1 MDRNELKILAQKYL
15 DGNATAKE
23 KQMLDQWYDTIHA
36 NELETVD
43 LDKPE
48 SEEDVKQRIFDLLN
62 QKLFINKPEKIE
74 KASVFSIKR
83 MAAWIGS
90 AAAVLALMVFAWLWY
105 TSTATTTGR
114 AVILGNQLVSVPS
127 NKVTHLILPDG
138 SKVWINAGSVFRYP
152 KSFTGKTRLV
162 ELVEG
167 RAFFDVKHQADHPF
181 IVKTKNLNITV
192 LGTSFDVR
200 SYKNERTTRVSVV
213 TGKVGITMP
222 DNTDKT
228 VIMLLP
234 NQQVTLSNV
243 TSQLV
248 KEPVGLTD
256 ASAWVKSNFDF
267 EQQSL
272 GNVFKTI
279 EKEYNIK
286 INVENK
292 KLLDERVSVKLN
304 NLQPLDTIMLTLSFT
319 KHFKYQMAN
328 DSTVIIK

>member
-15 DGNATAKE
+15 DGTANTEE
-23 KQMLDQWYDTIHA
+23 KKSLDEWYDTIHA
-36 NELETVD
+36 NKTETVD
-43 LDKPE
+43 LDEPE
-48 SEEDVKQRIFDLLN
+48 SAEDVKERIFDLLN

-74 KASVFSIKR
+74 KASAFSIKR
-83 MAAWIGS
+83 MAVWIGS
-90 AAAVLALMVFAWLWY
+90 VAAILALMVFAWLWY
-105 TSTATTTGR
+105 TGTTTTTGR
-114 AVILGNQLVSVPS
+114 VIIAGKQVVSVPS
-127 NKVTHLILPDG
+127 NKITHLVLPDG
-138 SKVWINAGSVFRYP
+138 SKVWLNAGSVFRYP

-167 RAFFDVKHQADHPF
+167 RAFFDVKHQSDHPF
-181 IVKTKNLNITV
+181 VVKTKNLNITV

-222 DNTDKT
+222 DNRDKT

-234 NQQVTLSNV
+234 NQQVTLSDV

-248 KEPVGLTD
+248 KEPVGVVD
-256 ASAWVKSNFDF
+256 ASAWVKDNFVF
-267 EQQSL
+267 EQERL
-272 GNVFKTI
+272 GDVFKVI
-279 EKEYNIK
+279 EKEYSVK

-292 KLLDERVSVKLN
+292 KLLDEHISVKLN
-304 NLQPLDTIMLTLSFT
+304 NLQPLDTIMSTLSFT